1 MKYIITIAACLFAT
15 LSYAQTPE
23 KECNFNDALLDN
35 MTGHW
40 TMAGDM
46 GTQKVAYNFSAQWVL
61 NHKFME
67 WDITDIL
74 KSPPSYTA
82 KVYVG
87 YDCKSNQYI
96 VHWIDNMGGKF
107 SETLGYGIKKGD
119 AIEVKF
125 KYPNA
130 PSVNTISY
138 DKAKGTWQFHLMWQD
153 KNKKWSTWSK
163 TMLVRKR

>member
-1 MKYIITIAACLFAT
+1 MKYCITLLFFLYTVIA
-15 LSYAQTPE
+15 SAQTPA

-35 MTGHW
+35 MTGQW
-40 TMAGDM
+40 TMAGEM
-46 GTQKVAYNFSAQWVL
+46 GNVKVAYTFNAQWVL

-67 WDITDIL
+67 WNITDIL
-74 KSPPSYTA
+74 KSPPAYTA
-82 KVYVG
+82 KVFVG
-87 YDCKSNQYI
+87 YDCESKQYI

-107 SETLGYGIKKGD
+107 SETLGYGTKKGD

-163 TMLVRKR
+163 TTLTRKR